1 MICTEVTFFFHRR
14 VHDPSLPK
22 KQERM
27 HESRSPH
34 RIMGKLLS
42 VAARQGKINRI
53 MESLTSRETI
63 QILRSHK
70 IIEITEIIK
79 ITKCVYRPRHLQL
92 EDDAPAR
99 RLTPLNAPWDPGSV
113 LFRASS
119 SQTIIQPPDFFPGDA
134 VTHLAGR
141 KLGFGTLDPPVSKS

>member
-1 MICTEVTFFFHRR
+1 
-14 VHDPSLPK
+14 
-22 KQERM
+22 
-27 HESRSPH
+27 
-34 RIMGKLLS
+34 MGKLLS

-119 SQTIIQPPDFFPGDA
+119 SQTIIQPPDFFPA
-134 VTHLAGR
+134 EEEARLAGR
-141 KLGFGTLDPPVSKS
+141 KLGFGTLDPPVSKSRKSRKMRRGYKGNAKEMQREFVARNECAMS